1 MMPDSTKKYTENKS
15 IVRATKIIYALRS
28 GINSVSEIARYCKY
42 SPPTVHRILQ
52 QMVNLDWANQD
63 AISHKYFLG
72 SLFTEIAS
80 DFLAAHRYLVVN
92 AYDEMNSLSNMSE
105 ETISL
110 SVLMQLHYVQ
120 LHNIISKH
128 SLAVSEVSHSFMPP
142 FTGATGKVL
151 LSQLD
156 DKEIREV
163 LSKVNI
169 ARLTNNEI
177 SESQLLSQ
185 LKEIKSKGFSS
196 STGER
201 ISGSTCISVPIR
213 NYSYPAALSILGPA
227 ERLQPKLKKL
237 TELLKKSAERISGNI
252 SGIFTKRG

>member
-1 MMPDSTKKYTENKS
+1 MDSKRKYTENKS
-15 IVRATKIIYALRS
+15 IVRATKIIYSLRN
-28 GINSVSEIARYCKY
+28 GMNSLSEISRYCKY

-52 QMVNLDWANQD
+52 QMVDLDWANQD

-92 AYDEMNSLSNMSE
+92 AYDEMNSLSIISE
-105 ETISL
+105 ETVNL
-110 SVLMQLHYVQ
+110 AVLVQLHYVQ
-120 LHNIISKH
+120 LHNIISRH
-128 SLAVSEVSHSFMPP
+128 SLAVSEVSHNFMPP

-156 DKEIREV
+156 DREIEDI

-169 ARLTNNEI
+169 ASLTNNKI
-177 SESQLLSQ
+177 SESRLLAQ
-185 LKEIKSKGFSS
+185 LKEIQRHGFAV

-201 ISGSTCISVPIR
+201 VPGSSCISVPVR
-213 NYSYPAALSILGPA
+213 NYTYPAALSIQGPA
-227 ERLQPKLKKL
+227 ERLQPKTKYL
-237 TELLKKSAERISGNI
+237 TEMLKKSAELISGNI
-252 SGIFTKRG
+252 SGMFTKRG

>member
-1 MMPDSTKKYTENKS
+1 MAVSTRKYTENKS
-15 IVRATKIIYALRS
+15 IVRATKIIYALRN
-28 GINSVSEIARYCKY
+28 GINSLSEIARYCKY
-42 SPPTVHRILQ
+42 RPPTVHRILQ
-52 QMVNLDWANQD
+52 QMVDLDWANQD

-72 SLFTEIAS
+72 SLFTEISS

-92 AYDEMNSLSNMSE
+92 AYDEMNSLSTISE
-105 ETISL
+105 ETVNL
-110 SVLMQLHYVQ
+110 AVLIQLHYVQ

-128 SLAVSEVSHSFMPP
+128 SLAVSEVSHNFMPP

-156 DKEIREV
+156 DGEIRDI

-177 SESQLLSQ
+177 SESQLLAQ
-185 LKEIKSKGFSS
+185 LKEIRRQGFAA

-201 ISGSTCISVPIR
+201 VSGSTCISVPVR
-213 NYSYPAALSILGPA
+213 DYTYPAALSLLGPA
-227 ERLQPKLKKL
+227 ERLEPKTKGL
-237 TELLKKSAERISGNI
+237 TEMLKKSAERISENI